1 MIESL
6 AWLGMAAVGL
16 YVAIILFAVL
26 VRLWWI
32 VVPAIF
38 IFFIYGQDLVEWASR

>member
-16 YVAIILFAVL
+16 YVAIILFAVA

-32 VVPAIF
+32 IIPVLMLL
-38 IFFIYGQDLVEWASR
+38 FIYGSEMVK